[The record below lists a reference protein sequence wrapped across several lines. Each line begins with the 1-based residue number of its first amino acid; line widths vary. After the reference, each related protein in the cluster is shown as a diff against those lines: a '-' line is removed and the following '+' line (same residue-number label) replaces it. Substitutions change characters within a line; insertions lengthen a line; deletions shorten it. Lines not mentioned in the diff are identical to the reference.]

1 MGRKNMKN
9 ISFLLAFITGLI
21 LFHNNIMF
29 SQCPSGTT
37 IIDKCKTSITNPY
50 IYDGYWMS
58 KFTFDDKAKKIEGHF
73 VAFEGEKYQILF
85 CSSGFEEVTTVCIY
99 HRSSRADKTRI
110 KVYDSSK
117 NTSNSFW
124 TFEPPKSGDYYIEYT
139 IPPSKD
145 GKPKDASV
153 LILIFFVQSG
163 TIKSTKNNNSPCF
176 SSSAF
181 KAACSFV

>member
-1 MGRKNMKN
+1 MKKITLLFAFVVGFV
-9 ISFLLAFITGLI
+9 ISSNTLVFA
-21 LFHNNIMF
+21 
-29 SQCPSGTT
+29 QCASGTS
-37 IIDKCKTSITNPY
+37 IIDKCKMSIKNPY

-58 KFTFDDKAKKIEGHF
+58 KFTFDDKTKKIEGHF

-99 HRSSRADKTRI
+99 HKSSRADQARV

-117 NTSNSFW
+117 NTNNSSW

-145 GKPKDASV
+145 GKVKEASV
-153 LILIFFVQSG
+153 LILIG
-163 TIKSTKNNNSPCF
+163 TIIEM
-176 SSSAF
+176 SSN
-181 KAACSFV
+181 